1 MSVIK
6 IDVSKELLNE
16 IIAATKQ
23 IMLIYKLQNSALIE
37 SIEWTYK
44 DNQFI
49 LLAND
54 YFRWVDSG
62 RRPRARKVPVEA
74 LLKWMKKKNITPG
87 YGQTY
92 NGVAFAIQNAIYK
105 AGIKARP
112 YTQLIIGATI
122 DILSEA
128 LAEDLSVQIAD
139 SISEELTFEL
149 GKN

>member
-1 MSVIK
+1 MVK
-6 IDVSKELLNE
+6 VDVTKELLNE
-16 IIAATKQ
+16 IITATKQ
-23 IMLIYKLQNSALIE
+23 IMLIYKLQNSDLID
-37 SIEWTYK
+37 SIEWKYK
-44 DNQFI
+44 DNVFM

-54 YFRWVDSG
+54 YFKYVYSG

-74 LLKWMKKKNITPG
+74 LLKWMKLKNITPS

-92 NGVAFAIQNAIYK
+92 NSTAYAIQNAIYK
-105 AGIKARP
+105 AGIKSRP

-128 LAEDLSVQIAD
+128 LAENLSIQIAD
-139 SISEELTFEL
+139 EISKELTFEI

>member
-1 MSVIK
+1 MSIVK

-16 IIAATKQ
+16 IITATKQ
-23 IMLIYKLQNSALIE
+23 IMLIYKLQNSDLVD

-44 DNQFI
+44 DNQFV

-54 YFRWVDSG
+54 YFQYVDSG
-62 RRPRARKVPVEA
+62 RRPRARKVPVEF
-74 LLKWMKKKNITPG
+74 LLKWMKKKGITPA

-92 NGVAFAIQNAIYK
+92 NSVAFAIQNAIYK
-105 AGIKARP
+105 AGIKSRP

-128 LAEDLSVQIAD
+128 LAENLSIQIAD
-139 SISEELTFEL
+139 SISQELTFEL